1 MLGSS
6 TRRGRA
12 PANNS
17 DVLAMFRLVYSGEGA
32 TQPLVDDSSYYST
45 EIGEAWPLR
54 AKLSGW
60 SISESGRS
68 GQMSML
74 SLPEGYLVHPSS
86 KVSAFLQS
94 ILEECTAGNS
104 KDPLGAKVCKE
115 GSASLES
122 MPGRHTRGRDRVPEP
137 TLHSWCHKPSKDS
150 NC

>member
-32 TQPLVDDSSYYST
+32 TQPLVDNSSLTKEQKCSYYST

-54 AKLSGW
+54 AKLGGW

-122 MPGRHTRGRDRVPEP
+122 MPGSAYQRKGQSSRANLT
-137 TLHSWCHKPSKDS
+137 
-150 NC
+150 